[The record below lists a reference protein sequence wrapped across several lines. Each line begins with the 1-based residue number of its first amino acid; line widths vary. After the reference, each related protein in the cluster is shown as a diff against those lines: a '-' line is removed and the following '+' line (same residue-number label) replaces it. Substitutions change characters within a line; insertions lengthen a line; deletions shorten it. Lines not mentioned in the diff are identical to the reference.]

1 MTTHLTFMQQFI
13 FKRCPILMLITRETW
28 SNLLSMTETSGWLRY
43 WFSSPHP
50 NSVLIL
56 TVIKKTAIWD
66 RLSCSS
72 DLNTWYNATMAH
84 DDKHAEL
91 TCPLHYSWSTQL
103 WLTGEGLNFLSLG
116 KGHSSRVS
124 QTQCQCFH
132 DISKCIEDNT
142 DSREVF
148 FYHRDFWDK

>member
-28 SNLLSMTETSGWLRY
+28 GNLLSMTETSGWLRY

-66 RLSCSS
+66 RLSLILLVHQKGSAGSLKCS
-72 DLNTWYNATMAH
+72 LINTRLLRY
-84 DDKHAEL
+84 
-91 TCPLHYSWSTQL
+91 
-103 WLTGEGLNFLSLG
+103 
-116 KGHSSRVS
+116 
-124 QTQCQCFH
+124 
-132 DISKCIEDNT
+132 
-142 DSREVF
+142 
-148 FYHRDFWDK
+148 WDKRFIKYSIRMRWTLHFQYFYPATRKGVKRQYSAVPYFYAT